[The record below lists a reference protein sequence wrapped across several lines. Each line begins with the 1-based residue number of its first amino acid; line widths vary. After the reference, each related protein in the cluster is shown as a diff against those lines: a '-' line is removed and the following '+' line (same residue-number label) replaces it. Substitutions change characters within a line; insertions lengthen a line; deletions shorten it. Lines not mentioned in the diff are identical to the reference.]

1 MDTLAYDLKHIA
13 LGDGVG
19 SYLTR
24 NQRHR
29 GLQLMARELR
39 ELGYKL
45 PAASSL
51 KPRHVEALINHWQT
65 AALSAGT
72 MKNRMGWLRWW
83 AAKVRKPNVVPRDNE
98 SAGIERRTAFGG
110 NRAHVTPA
118 KKMAALPHR
127 MQLALRLQ
135 MGFGMRLEESL
146 KFRVSQAD
154 KGNRLA
160 MQSSWCK
167 GGRAREIPVTHPRQ
181 RALLDELRQ
190 ACGDGSLIPQGQ
202 RYVDFR
208 KEIEHVTWGA
218 SIRNMHGHRHW
229 YAQWRYQALTGH
241 PCPAAG
247 GATYE
252 RMSRAEKAADFRAR
266 MRISN
271 ELGHGRLSVTDTY
284 LGSRFAKV
292 QNHQRHEGVPIQAS
306 AGAGA
311 LVQNGA

>member
-1 MDTLAYDLKHIA
+1 MDTLAYDLKNIA
-13 LGDGVG
+13 LSDGVG

-39 ELGYKL
+39 ELGFKL

-51 KPRHVEALINHWQT
+51 KPRHVEALISHWQT

-83 AAKVRKPNVVPRDNE
+83 AAKVRKPNVVPRDNQ

-110 NRAHVTPA
+110 NRAHTTGSD
-118 KKMAALPHR
+118 KMAALPHR

-135 MGFGMRLEESL
+135 MAFGMRLEESL

-160 MQSSWCK
+160 MQPSWCK
-167 GGRAREIPVTHPRQ
+167 GGRAREIPLTHPRQ

-208 KEIEHVTWGA
+208 KEVEHVTWGIG
-218 SIRNMHGHRHW
+218 IRNMHGHRHW
-229 YAQWRYQALTGH
+229 YAQFRYKVLTGH

-252 RMSRAEKAADFRAR
+252 RMSRTEKAADFRAR

-284 LGSRFAKV
+284 LGSRFAKA
-292 QNHQRHEGVPIQAS
+292 QNRQ
-306 AGAGA
+306 
-311 LVQNGA
+311 

>member
-1 MDTLAYDLKHIA
+1 MDALTYDLKRIA
-13 LGDGVG
+13 LGDGEG

-29 GLQLMARELR
+29 GLQQMAGDLR
-39 ELGYKL
+39 TLGFKL

-51 KPRHVEALINHWQT
+51 KPRHVEALISHWQ
-65 AALSAGT
+65 ASQLSAGT

-83 AAKVRKPNVVPRDNE
+83 AGRVRKANVVPRDNE
-98 SAGIERRTAFGG
+98 SAGIEQRSAFNG
-110 NRAHVTPA
+110 NRARVTPTE
-118 KKMAALPHR
+118 KMAALPYR

-135 MGFGMRLEESL
+135 MAFGMRLEESL

-190 ACGDGSLIPQGQ
+190 VCGDGSLIPQGQ
-202 RYVDFR
+202 KYIDFR
-208 KEIEHVTWGA
+208 KEVEHVTWGA
-218 SIRNMHGHRHW
+218 GIRNLHGHRHW
-229 YAQWRYQALTGH
+229 YAQWRYQALTGR

-266 MRISN
+266 MRISS
-271 ELGHGRLSVTDTY
+271 ELGHARLAITDTY
-284 LGSRFAKV
+284 LGSRFAKA
-292 QNHQRHEGVPIQAS
+292 QNRSHHESP
-306 AGAGA
+306 A
-311 LVQNGA
+311 LEARS